1 MFAKEDDTEE
11 QKMAMKVL
19 WFGRDLWWYRKKK
32 EKKTYS
38 CVFKIMA
45 I

>member
-19 WFGRDLWWYRKKK
+19 WLGNIGIAGICDWAILGLGWKKNL
-32 EKKTYS
+32 
-38 CVFKIMA
+38 
-45 I
+45 